1 MVTMVTNVYSF
12 LASGGGEGSPPMGRV
27 PYPVKHQSFGVKN
40 GQSNSFE
47 KRALIRE
54 NNKFEKLVEKK
65 QQLKVIPEIKIK
77 LASFNSI
84 TLSLSLSLFPLSHS
98 LSFSESVELRR
109 KQRTERQIRL
119 QNKINKM
126 QSNLRTQEIL
136 DTMMPWLLVGV
147 AIVVVGYLVYCYYT
161 KT

>member
-84 TLSLSLSLFPLSHS
+84 TLSLSLSLFLSHTLS
-98 LSFSESVELRR
+98 LSVNLLNYVENKGLRD
-109 KQRTERQIRL
+109 KFVYKTKLIKCNQIYEL
-119 QNKINKM
+119 KK
-126 QSNLRTQEIL
+126 S
-136 DTMMPWLLVGV
+136 
-147 AIVVVGYLVYCYYT
+147 
-161 KT
+161 